1 MDRMRDFD
9 PFAASI
15 FSGNEYTGV
24 AGAGSLQVVN
34 PSTLEPVG
42 RIAIV
47 PAVALEEILVRSRL
61 AQKAWARIPVKE
73 RAARLHEVAH
83 SMKSRSCQRV
93 CELLTREMGKPFP
106 ESEGEVRNVAP
117 IFEYY
122 AELAKDHAGSVAG
135 TIQPGNFQ
143 FKRYDPYGVSAH
155 ILPYNYP
162 LLIMAFT
169 VAASLAA
176 GNAVVIKPSP
186 VTSLSTLA
194 FMEHFRS
201 LPAGLVTCLTG
212 DGSVGRCLVESPRTD
227 VVAFTGSAE
236 VARTV
241 AVACAQ
247 RMKPCVIE
255 AGGNDPIIVSDR
267 TDADFA
273 AAAVT
278 CSSFHLSGQICT
290 STERVFVVEGI
301 YDEFMRRF
309 VDRVS
314 KLRVGDGLGKS
325 EIGPLATR
333 ALRDRIAGLVAR
345 AVEQGAIVETGGRI
359 PPDRPTGWF
368 YEPTVLSNV
377 RPEMEIMQDEIF
389 GPVAPVCRVRSVPE
403 GIEFANR
410 SKYGLGASII
420 TTDLAEAM
428 LAIEELDSGM
438 VWVNNPMVDNDALP
452 FGGRKMSGLGRELGR
467 EGLDAFRQV
476 KFVTLDPTQ
485 KPSDWWYPY
494 PDSAFHRADG

>member
-1 MDRMRDFD
+1 MRDFD
-9 PFAASI
+9 PFSASI
-15 FSGNEYTGV
+15 FADNDYFRI
-24 AGAGSLQVVN
+24 AGADSLDVVN
-34 PSTLEPVG
+34 PSTLELVG

-47 PAVALEEILVRSRL
+47 PAAAIEELLGRSRQ
-61 AQKAWARIPVKE
+61 AQKQWAKVPVKD
-73 RAARLHEVAH
+73 RAARLHAVAH
-83 SMKSRSCQRV
+83 SMKTRSRARV
-93 CELLTREMGKPFP
+93 CGLLTREMGKPLP
-106 ESEGEVRNVAP
+106 EADGEAQNVAP

-135 TIQPGNFQ
+135 SIQPGNFQ
-143 FKRYDPYGVSAH
+143 FKRYDPYGVSVH

-194 FMEHFRS
+194 FMEHFQS
-201 LPAGLVTCLTG
+201 LPAGLVTCVTG
-212 DGSVGRCLVESPRTD
+212 DGSVGRCLVESPQTD

-236 VARTV
+236 VARSVNVT
-241 AVACAQ
+241 CAQ
-247 RMKPCVIE
+247 RMKPCLIE

-290 STERVFVVEGI
+290 STERIFVVDGI
-301 YDEFMRRF
+301 YDGFMARF
-309 VDRVS
+309 IDRVS
-314 KLRVGDGLGKS
+314 KLRVGDGLGRN
-325 EIGPLATR
+325 EIGPLATK
-333 ALRDRIAGLVAR
+333 ALRDRIAGLVER
-345 AVEQGAIVETGGRI
+345 AIAQGAVVETGGRI
-359 PPDRPTGWF
+359 PPNLPTGWF
-368 YEPTVLSNV
+368 FEPTILSGV
-377 RPEMEIMQDEIF
+377 RPEMEIMQHEIF
-389 GPVAPVCRVRSVPE
+389 GPVAPVCRVRSVQE

-452 FGGRKMSGLGRELGR
+452 FGGRKMSGIGRELGR

-476 KFVTLDPTQ
+476 KFVTLDPAQ
-485 KPSDWWYPY
+485 KPYDWWYPY
-494 PDSAFHRADG
+494 PEDVFHDGKG